1 MSKEFAK
8 RVSKKERSFI
18 DLSDRVNPELL
29 RLNEK
34 KILEGARLQNVK
46 LADITVRKQVRTYFN
61 DETLKELAQNIK
73 ENGLIQPLVL
83 HREGNQFV
91 LICGERRFRA
101 MSTIPEMKEAPC
113 FILEGKTSDEL
124 MAIQFSENS
133 ARENLHYIDHA
144 DSIYNYQMATNAS
157 ERKITA
163 ALGVSKTEVHRAL
176 LIAKLPQEL
185 KEAAKKHDIEKYVLL
200 EWIDLK
206 DKTKQELLMPY
217 ILNGQIR
224 KRSEV
229 KDTLKGKTPPLFKS
243 SSNLV
248 QMQGI
253 EIPPNINQ

>member
-8 RVSKKERSFI
+8 RVTKKERNFI
-18 DLSDRVNPELL
+18 DLSDRINPELL

-46 LADITVRKQVRTYFN
+46 LADISVRKQVRTYFN
-61 DETLKELAQNIK
+61 DETIRELAQNIQ

-101 MSTIPEMKEAPC
+101 MSTLTEMKEAPC

-144 DSIYNYQMATNAS
+144 DSIFNYQLATQAS

-185 KEAAKKHDIEKYVLL
+185 KEAAKMHDIEKYVLL
-200 EWIDLK
+200 EWIELK
-206 DKTKQELLMPY
+206 DTKQQNMLLPY

-224 KRSEV
+224 KRSEI
-229 KDTLKGKTPPLFKS
+229 KDTLKGKKPPLF
-243 SSNLV
+243 NPDTYVGVAEL
-248 QMQGI
+248 
-253 EIPPNINQ
+253 PPIIN